1 EQELLVRISDLQAE
15 LCSRSNRITDLDH
28 EIHSLNETIDTLT
41 RELELKG
48 KEVLRLELVN
58 RETGF
63 NKVFNSSANVGVINP
78 LIKVVF
84 TMKHKLILFCFKSR
98 SLCEACSHYR
108 QPSITQDALRAPSLF
123 SLPSRLTPQS
133 VCNTDSFLNPLLVL
147 WVLPEASAPI
157 PSDSRG
163 IEAEKGKEYVL
174 KEEDLYS
181 LYFSF

>member
-1 EQELLVRISDLQAE
+1 
-15 LCSRSNRITDLDH
+15 
-28 EIHSLNETIDTLT
+28 
-41 RELELKG
+41 
-48 KEVLRLELVN
+48 LELVN

-84 TMKHKLILFCFKSR
+84 TMKHKLILFCFESR
-98 SLCEACSHYR
+98 SLCETCSHCYIRCFCQIVVRLAQGLALNGRPTHTSVIWSYIVPVMSQAPVFSDR

-147 WVLPEASAPI
+147 WVL
-157 PSDSRG
+157 
-163 IEAEKGKEYVL
+163 IELLPTHRQLITTFLSCPQATRTPL
-174 KEEDLYS
+174 S
-181 LYFSF
+181 Q